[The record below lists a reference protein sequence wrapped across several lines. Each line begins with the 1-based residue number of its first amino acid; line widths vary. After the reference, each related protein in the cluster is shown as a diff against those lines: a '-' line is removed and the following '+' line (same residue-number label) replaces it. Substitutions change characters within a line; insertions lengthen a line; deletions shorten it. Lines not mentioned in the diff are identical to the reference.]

1 MEVRGELTGPEG
13 EHMES
18 ISQRLLS
25 LLLACLS
32 PATLSL
38 FWVSPATLSLFC
50 ISPATLSLLFCISPA
65 TSSLLVVCIS
75 PVTLSLVFRQRP
87 GVVVWWART
96 SLYVGRCGVAGA
108 GKLDDSRRI
117 LVLLFVFASR
127 MPPRP
132 LTASLLKTSLLNA
145 GILKAGLLKASSR
158 QPP

>member
-13 EHMES
+13 ELMES

-65 TSSLLVVCIS
+65 TSSLLVVFIS

-96 SLYVGRCGVAGA
+96 SLYVGRCGVDGA
-108 GKLDDSRRI
+108 GKLEGNFN
-117 LVLLFVFASR
+117 VVYLF
-127 MPPRP
+127 P
-132 LTASLLKTSLLNA
+132 LHVCRLGPLRQACLRQASLM
-145 GILKAGLLKASSR
+145 
-158 QPP
+158 Q